1 MVWQGIY
8 LAIIEMAAYF
18 IGYYMENG
26 SLAGILHGTLCMNA
40 IAMTFITVNFA
51 ELLCAVNMRS
61 RTKSIFGKHMFTHFN
76 WWLLGGSVIT
86 VGLTLAA
93 VYVPGLQAF
102 FGIEPGTVDMHELAI
117 CAMLAVSSIPVF
129 ELGKAV
135 HRSAARRKFARKGQS
150 MPKSA

>member
-1 MVWQGIY
+1 
-8 LAIIEMAAYF
+8 
-18 IGYYMENG
+18 
-26 SLAGILHGTLCMNA
+26 
-40 IAMTFITVNFA
+40 
-51 ELLCAVNMRS
+51 
-61 RTKSIFGKHMFTHFN
+61 MFTHFN
-76 WWLLGGSVIT
+76 WWLLGASVIT

-117 CAMLAVSSIPVF
+117 CAMLATSSIPVF

-150 MPKSA
+150 APKSA